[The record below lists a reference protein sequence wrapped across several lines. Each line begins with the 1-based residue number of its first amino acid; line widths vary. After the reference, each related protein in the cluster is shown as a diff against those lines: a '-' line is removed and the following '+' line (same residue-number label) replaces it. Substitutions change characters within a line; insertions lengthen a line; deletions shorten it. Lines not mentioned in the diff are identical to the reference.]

1 MSGHAETVL
10 PEALSLPDVE
20 TEWRRE
26 VAARVAALD
35 AGGVETTPW
44 EDIRDRFLAK
54 LSERRQD

>member
-1 MSGHAETVL
+1 MNGHAKTVL
-10 PEALSLPDVE
+10 REALSLPDVE

-26 VAARVAALD
+26 VEARVAALD

-44 EDIRDRFLAK
+44 EDIRDRFLAR